1 MAEPS
6 SNPAQTFSDSF
17 QQELYQ
23 QQQGSIPLA
32 MKGSLHVSPGAG
44 QQEHIGESAMH
55 TQQASVR
62 ATEQGIGRF
71 RKQHELLS
79 NNAATADGHSGDFGT
94 HEPAQVLRR
103 RSSFSKPLKGGLVKS
118 SKSFGML
125 SPSRLA
131 SESSGSILPMYDDST
146 QSVSGE
152 SLARRLLS
160 FGMQRSSRIRPV
172 SMTALRQDTAS
183 RDQASTIG
191 NHKLSNVNNPQ
202 TSVKH
207 TSVSMHNALRQSVDQ
222 VKACTLQLQEQQGQ
236 QQGMQRALQAMTTQ
250 TVAMLDKAIFAAL
263 EQQHSRVLES

>member
-6 SNPAQTFSDSF
+6 GNPAQTFSDSF

-23 QQQGSIPLA
+23 QQQGSSPLA
-32 MKGSLHVSPGAG
+32 MEGSLHVLQGAG
-44 QQEHIGESAMH
+44 QQEHSIESAMH

-79 NNAATADGHSGDFGT
+79 KSAATADGHKGDFGT
-94 HEPAQVLRR
+94 NEPAQVLRR
-103 RSSFSKPLKGGLVKS
+103 RSSFSKSLKGGLVKS

-131 SESSGSILPMYDDST
+131 PESSGSILPMYDDST

-172 SMTALRQDTAS
+172 SITALRQESTS
-183 RDQASTIG
+183 RNQASITG
-191 NHKLSNVNNPQ
+191 NHKLNNVNNLQ
-202 TSVKH
+202 TSVKY
-207 TSVSMHNALRQSVDQ
+207 TSVSMHNALWQSVGQ
-222 VKACTLQLQEQQGQ
+222 VKACTLQLQEQQRL
-236 QQGMQRALQAMTTQ
+236 QQGMQRALQAMTSQ

-263 EQQHSRVLES
+263 EQQHSKALES